1 MSRPHTSGGHRAPR
15 AGRGRKSRPSPLS
28 GTSRDAV
35 SRFVRI
41 LARCGAAPQDIVRE
55 VRTACRG
62 IPKAWATQDP
72 QSTREIGDAAHVLTI
87 WFTEL
92 DYLDPFGKP
101 RPLPLEGTRES
112 VTSLVRSVDRRLD
125 AREVL
130 AYLLRGRA
138 VWRRGTRYVPRARAL
153 LLRGAQGPSYFR
165 ALRVLANMLGTLEHN
180 VLPKRRARGWFEY
193 FAENPR
199 FPVRARD
206 ELNARVHRLG
216 KELLSRLD
224 GYMRR
229 CEVTRKPDEP
239 SMRVGVGMHLWEDER
254 TPRRRAARVSRKS
267 SQAKERGSV

>member
-112 VTSLVRSVDRRLD
+112 VTSLVRSVDRRAIAVVEAKALHCD
-125 AREVL
+125 CRLSRVGSCSGPGAAESVAEVCMSI
-130 AYLLRGRA
+130 
-138 VWRRGTRYVPRARAL
+138 RRR
-153 LLRGAQGPSYFR
+153 
-165 ALRVLANMLGTLEHN
+165 
-180 VLPKRRARGWFEY
+180 
-193 FAENPR
+193 
-199 FPVRARD
+199 
-206 ELNARVHRLG
+206 NARRVTSCC
-216 KELLSRLD
+216 SR
-224 GYMRR
+224 
-229 CEVTRKPDEP
+229 
-239 SMRVGVGMHLWEDER
+239 W
-254 TPRRRAARVSRKS
+254 A
-267 SQAKERGSV
+267 